1 MVFLE
6 SSKHIKVL
14 HLMSAK
20 YFFNLD
26 LVKNSCSLSGFKK
39 YTHELHFYVPNN
51 QKWSSEKRVKWLCL
65 HFEKL

>member
-1 MVFLE
+1 
-6 SSKHIKVL
+6 
-14 HLMSAK
+14 MSAK

-26 LVKNSCSLSGFKK
+26 LVKNSCSLSRFKK